1 MKLTVPF
8 LPRGSCSQPQNWLDL
23 SWLWLVIVIAA
34 LVALPILA
42 VLSNVFLNSSQT
54 WLHLVTTVLPSYL
67 INSLVLSIGVSLGV
81 LLIGV
86 TTAWLVS
93 ICRFSGRRWLQWA
106 LLLPLST
113 PAYVLA
119 YTYTDFLDVAG
130 PFQSWLRKTL
140 NLEVGQY
147 WFPNI
152 RSLGGA
158 IAMLALVL
166 YPYVYM
172 LARVA
177 FLEQSNRLI
186 EASRIMGCN
195 PWRSFWQVGLPLAR
209 PSIVAGVSLVLMETL
224 NDFGTVQFFGVDT
237 FSTGI
242 YRVWTGFGDRL
253 GASQLAGVL
262 LLFIL
267 GLLFVE
273 RRSRGRAQYYQSH
286 GTGEKTYG
294 YTLKGLRSVLAIF
307 ACLIPVFFG
316 FLLPGF
322 LLVWMTI
329 ENASQTFELDFL
341 NDASHSFILATVAA
355 ALAALIATALAYGQ
369 RLKGTS
375 LMRAATRLSAMGY
388 AIPGSVIAVG
398 IALPFGWVDDAINRI
413 ALATGG
419 QRVGLVLSGTVIALI
434 YAYLVRFLAVSFG
447 TVEAGLGKIKP
458 SLDEAAR
465 SLGRSP
471 GQTLWQVHR
480 PLLWSSILTAVMLVF
495 VDVMKELPAT
505 LMIRPFNFDTLAI
518 RVYRLASDERLV
530 EASGAALA
538 IVLVGLLPVIVLS
551 WQMVRSSEP
560 DRNVR

>member
-1 MKLTVPF
+1 MGLRPLNKLKMLPF
-8 LPRGSCSQPQNWLDL
+8 PRQSAGTWVDR
-23 SWLWLVIVIAA
+23 SWLWIVVAIAG

-42 VLSNVFLNSSQT
+42 VLSNIFLNSSET
-54 WLHLVTTVLPSYL
+54 WLHLATTVLPNYVL
-67 INSLVLSIGVSLGV
+67 NSLMLSLGVSLGV
-81 LLIGV
+81 FGIGV
-86 TTAWLVS
+86 STAWLVS
-93 ICRFSGRRWLQWA
+93 ICRFPGQRWLEWA

-130 PFQSWLRKTL
+130 PFQSWLRDMFGWA
-140 NLEVGQY
+140 VGEY

-158 IAMLALVL
+158 IAMLTLVL

-195 PWRSFWQVGLPLAR
+195 PWQSFWQVGLPLAR

-253 GASQLAGVL
+253 AASQLAGVL

-267 GLLFVE
+267 GLLFLE
-273 RRSRGRAQYYQSH
+273 RRSRGQAKYYQSH
-286 GTGEKTYG
+286 GMGEQTYG
-294 YTLKGLRSVLAIF
+294 YPLSGWRSLLAVIICLLPITL
-307 ACLIPVFFG
+307 G

-322 LLVWMTI
+322 LLVWMAV
-329 ENASQTFELDFL
+329 ENATQTLNWDFL
-341 NDASHSFILATVAA
+341 EYANHSFMLAGVSAV
-355 ALAALIATALAYGQ
+355 LAAMIAIALAYGQ
-369 RLKGTS
+369 RLQGHP
-375 LMRAATRLSAMGY
+375 LMRSATRLSAMGY

-398 IALPFGWVDDAINRI
+398 ITLPFGWLDNGINAI
-413 ALATGG
+413 ALGMGG
-419 QRVGLVLSGTVIALI
+419 ERVGLVFSGTVIALV

-471 GQTLWQVHR
+471 TQTLWQVHR
-480 PLLWSSILTAVMLVF
+480 PLMWSSILTAVMLVF

-505 LMIRPFNFDTLAI
+505 LMIRPFNFDTLAV
-518 RVYRLASDERLV
+518 RVYRLASDERLA
-530 EASGAALA
+530 EASGSALA
-538 IVLVGLLPVIVLS
+538 IVLVGLLPVTVLS
-551 WQMVRSSEP
+551 WQMLRSRQS
-560 DRNVR
+560 R